1 MTQLYTVV
9 ILRMIQAHV
18 HGERKVTSAILP
30 GTGNK
35 QIHILKT
42 GQFSLVISTGHL
54 SCPETLRK

>member
-35 QIHILKT
+35 QIHIL
-42 GQFSLVISTGHL
+42 
-54 SCPETLRK
+54 